1 MGDASVSV
9 DIQLL
14 IVFARSGKSPA
25 MIDGSTPRFRV
36 CPTASRPRSRLSSK
50 AVFSRPCR
58 RMYTFALATCCLLAA
73 SFRSALAAHSGFP
86 TKQSRKFIK
95 GYTTD
100 PSLAVPDYVRSFNKA
115 YDGKGGHKADG
126 APYET
131 PVSDVMGCCQVCPT
145 RFYKQLSF
153 LELPPEVHAA
163 TEANFWAWFNRLEN
177 GRARRRPLTAETGT
191 GSPPPP
197 PPREGD
203 NNAFVEVQGLSNRGG
218 VFSPNVFETKA
229 YATAHNNKFERRTST
244 MVRACCLN
252 CFYWL

>member
-1 MGDASVSV
+1 MGGNSPGTR
-9 DIQLL
+9 
-14 IVFARSGKSPA
+14 VFP
-25 MIDGSTPRFRV
+25 PPF
-36 CPTASRPRSRLSSK
+36 RPRSRVSQAGFWRSCQHVSTL
-50 AVFSRPCR
+50 
-58 RMYTFALATCCLLAA
+58 TLATFLLAA
-73 SFRSALAAHSGFP
+73 SCWSALAAHSGFP

-163 TEANFWAWFNRLEN
+163 TEANFWTWFNRLEN
-177 GRARRRPLTAETGT
+177 GRARRRPLTTDTGT
-191 GSPPPP
+191 AA
-197 PPREGD
+197 PRQEG
-203 NNAFVEVQGLSNRGG
+203 NAFVEVQGLNQGG

-229 YATAHNNKFERRTST
+229 YATAHNNKFARRTST
-244 MVRACCLN
+244 MVRACLHCSYSLSA
-252 CFYWL
+252 L